1 MKTIQFFEF
10 LNKELKEF
18 NIEILLEKLLI
29 SIEFKSLYSKT
40 SKFKNGTKIQKSLNR
55 ENKQFQF
62 LLNLK
67 IKFNV

>member
-29 SIEFKSLYSKT
+29 SIEFKSLNSKT
-40 SKFKNGTKIQKSLNR
+40 SKFKNGTKIQKS
-55 ENKQFQF
+55 
-62 LLNLK
+62 
-67 IKFNV
+67 